1 MSSLKELVKKSP
13 RRRLNLLCLDAI
25 LPLMQWYLRMSA
37 VEWVPSGLVNADMAS
52 LEGANTVKEPPL
64 ISPVRPAFST
74 ASANWVRPEDRQ
86 VSIRL
91 AARTCMAPRRAL
103 GADLVPR
110 TDLRLAHEATDWV
123 KAKVDIV
130 MSVGGVVVT
139 RRLVLS
145 CQK

>member
-1 MSSLKELVKKSP
+1 
-13 RRRLNLLCLDAI
+13 
-25 LPLMQWYLRMSA
+25 
-37 VEWVPSGLVNADMAS
+37 
-52 LEGANTVKEPPL
+52 
-64 ISPVRPAFST
+64 
-74 ASANWVRPEDRQ
+74 
-86 VSIRL
+86 
-91 AARTCMAPRRAL
+91 L
-103 GADLVPR
+103 GADLPR

>member
-1 MSSLKELVKKSP
+1 M
-13 RRRLNLLCLDAI
+13 
-25 LPLMQWYLRMSA
+25 
-37 VEWVPSGLVNADMAS
+37 VNADMAS

-103 GADLVPR
+103 GADLPR

>member
-1 MSSLKELVKKSP
+1 MP
-13 RRRLNLLCLDAI
+13 
-25 LPLMQWYLRMSA
+25 WYLRMSA
-37 VEWVPSGLVNADMAS
+37 VEWVPSGVVNADMAS

-64 ISPVRPAFST
+64 ISPVSPAFST

-103 GADLVPR
+103 GADLPR
-110 TDLRLAHEATDWV
+110 TDLKPAHEATDWV

-130 MSVGGVVVT
+130 SVGGSGVT
-139 RRLVLS
+139 V
-145 CQK
+145 KV